1 MISLAIPWLLLFLLF
16 TGVILLYRKKW
27 LACGCVITLI
37 LLLNFSSECIPLRFW
52 PINSNRRASISV
64 MCFNIKGTSPEF
76 RLKAERIAKFASSYS
91 PDILFVS
98 EIKGKNKLLLDSMLL
113 DFLPYTCYTRNS
125 TTFFYSKYKLYG
137 WKKLETDEAESS
149 GACKCSAIIEND
161 TIVLYGCHFASNNY
175 TPQRI
180 YITPDS
186 INDSNDIFM
195 YISNVKRASLMRRRQ
210 AEVVAADIT
219 DRKNPIILMGD
230 LNDVGG
236 SAAVSTLEDAGLA
249 DAWCKVGFGYGATI
263 HYPLPYRI
271 DHIMFSDGLKLLKI
285 KVIDS
290 EGLSDHDALY
300 AEFEFNN

>member
-1 MISLAIPWLLLFLLF
+1 MISLAIPWLFLLLLL
-16 TGVILLYRKKW
+16 TGIILLYRKKW
-27 LACGCVITLI
+27 LACLCVTIVI
-37 LLLNFSSECIPLRFW
+37 FLLNFSWECIPLRLW
-52 PINSNRRASISV
+52 PTDINRRASISV

-76 RLKAERIAKFASSYS
+76 RLKAEKVAGLIASYS

-113 DFLPYTCYTRNS
+113 DVLPYTCYARNS
-125 TTFFYSKYKLYG
+125 TTFFYSKYKLDG
-137 WKKLETDEAESS
+137 WKKLETDEAGSS
-149 GACKCSAIIEND
+149 GTCKSSAIIEND
-161 TIVLYGCHFASNNY
+161 TIFLYGCHFASNNY
-175 TPQRI
+175 SPKRK

-186 INDSNDIFM
+186 IHDRNDIFM
-195 YISNVKRASLMRRRQ
+195 YISNVERTGLIRRRQ
-210 AEVVAADIT
+210 ADVVAADMT
-219 DRKNPIILMGD
+219 DIRNPIIMMGD

-236 SAAVSTLEDAGLA
+236 SAAVRTLEEVGLK
-249 DAWCKVGFGYGATI
+249 DAWWIGGFGYGATI

-285 KVIDS
+285 EVVDS